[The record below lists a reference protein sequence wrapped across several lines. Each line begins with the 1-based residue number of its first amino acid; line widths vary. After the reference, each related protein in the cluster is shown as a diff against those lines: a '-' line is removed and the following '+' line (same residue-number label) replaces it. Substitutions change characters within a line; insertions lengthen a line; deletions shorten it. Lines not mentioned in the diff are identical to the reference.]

1 MKASLYISKS
11 LKLEIIIQHL
21 GKMES
26 EVKGKKN
33 MKVIALSLRAVDS

>member
-1 MKASLYISKS
+1 MRASLYILKS
-11 LKLEIIIQHL
+11 LKLETIIQHL

-26 EVKGKKN
+26 EVKGKKS